1 MYTVGIVATYKDKA
15 GRDPWPL
22 EARSKDYKI
31 RDVMELLQWAE
42 EQGEDRISFTISEVG
57 RLGAVFDKA
66 GDFELMRFSWLS
78 ISTPRTLSSFP
89 RRSARSL

>member
-22 EARSKDYKI
+22 EAVSKDYKI

-66 GDFELMRFSWLS
+66 GDFELMEPLPGEYELGITAADVRQE
-78 ISTPRTLSSFP
+78 
-89 RRSARSL
+89 AEE